1 MRDEGDIERVL
12 NVKRVKRVFIS
23 PRPYHKTSVF
33 CLLSFFFF
41 FFSFSKKKK
50 KKQLTETVLF
60 QFQSVIYIY
69 SHTQILVR
77 YGRGSVLG
85 FQSDGLTAPV
95 SEGPSYSAHWC
106 RLCRSAQTMVRKL

>member
-23 PRPYHKTSVF
+23 PIPYHKTSVF

-41 FFSFSKKKK
+41 FFFLKKKK
-50 KKQLTETVLF
+50 KKKKKLTESVLF

-69 SHTQILVR
+69 LHTQILVR

-95 SEGPSYSAHWC
+95 LEGPSYSAHWC
-106 RLCRSAQTMVRKL
+106 QLCRSAQTMVR

>member
-33 CLLSFFFF
+33 CLLSF
-41 FFSFSKKKK
+41 SFSKKKK
-50 KKQLTETVLF
+50 KKGKLTETVLF

-95 SEGPSYSAHWC
+95 LEGPSYSAHWC
-106 RLCRSAQTMVRKL
+106 QLCRSAQTMVR

>member
-33 CLLSFFFF
+33 CLLSF
-41 FFSFSKKKK
+41 SFSKKKK
-50 KKQLTETVLF
+50 KKGKLTETVLF